1 MTPAFE
7 GGVTANSLETA
18 ANDASDA
25 NDAVLRPSSG
35 NGPIS
40 DFDAVL
46 EELATKGEALA
57 GDDYPDLPDCLRRAP
72 NGGPQKGT

>member
-7 GGVTANSLETA
+7 GGVTANSLETD

-25 NDAVLRPSSG
+25 NDAVLHPSSG
-35 NGPIS
+35 NRPIS

-46 EELATKGEALA
+46 EELAARGK
-57 GDDYPDLPDCLRRAP
+57 
-72 NGGPQKGT
+72 